1 MKKTIPVFILSSGRS
16 GTYSFFKNLKNL
28 ENLKVN
34 HEYLFE
40 ETLKNS
46 VSYHMKI
53 INEKKILEFID
64 KKYSLGIKKT
74 KKFFWIDSSNAL
86 PWIIKPLKNKFKNA
100 RFVFLIRNGKKVVS
114 SFYNKY
120 KNVMYNK
127 KDILILKKYFDKK
140 IDNIPLDKKF
150 WRPIPTSSKSFKY
163 FLEKNQFSKICLYWS
178 LINKTIRKN
187 LASVKRKDK
196 FYFKLENINKKNE
209 FTKLLKFIGVK
220 KKDIRKVIK
229 KFNRPENVKKPINF
243 NLTINQIK
251 DFNRY
256 CKDEMLKNNY
266 KLEEYYKVQY

>member
-1 MKKTIPVFILSSGRS
+1 MKNTIPVFILSSGRS

-74 KKFFWIDSSNAL
+74 KKLFWIDSSNAL

-127 KDILILKKYFDKK
+127 KDILMLKKYFDKK
-140 IDNIPLDKKF
+140 IDNPKYLIWSNNFDNLE
-150 WRPIPTSSKSFKY
+150 KY
-163 FLEKNQFSKICLYWS
+163 FDTEKFTFVINKDDKTLTDFYLLTQCRYFIVGPSTFHWWGAWLSNFENKICV
-178 LINKTIRKN
+178 RPKN
-187 LASVKRKDK
+187 LNPS
-196 FYFKLENINKKNE
+196 NN
-209 FTKLLKFIGVK
+209 
-220 KKDIRKVIK
+220 
-229 KFNRPENVKKPINF
+229 
-243 NLTINQIK
+243 K
-251 DFNRY
+251 DFWPE
-256 CKDEMLKNNY
+256 KWLII
-266 KLEEYYKVQY
+266 

>member
-1 MKKTIPVFILSSGRS
+1 M
-16 GTYSFFKNLKNL
+16 
-28 ENLKVN
+28 
-34 HEYLFE
+34 
-40 ETLKNS
+40 
-46 VSYHMKI
+46 
-53 INEKKILEFID
+53 
-64 KKYSLGIKKT
+64 
-74 KKFFWIDSSNAL
+74 
-86 PWIIKPLKNKFKNA
+86 
-100 RFVFLIRNGKKVVS
+100 
-114 SFYNKY
+114 
-120 KNVMYNK
+120 
-127 KDILILKKYFDKK
+127 
-140 IDNIPLDKKF
+140 
-150 WRPIPTSSKSFKY
+150 
-163 FLEKNQFSKICLYWS
+163 EKNQFSKICLYWS

-220 KKDIRKVIK
+220 KRDIRKVIK

>member
-28 ENLKVN
+28 EYLKVN

-53 INEKKILEFID
+53 INEKKILDFLD
-64 KKYSLGIKKT
+64 KKYSFGFKNT
-74 KKFFWIDSSNAL
+74 KKSFWIDSSNAL
-86 PWIIKPLKNKFKNA
+86 PWMIKPLKKKFKNS

-120 KNVMYNK
+120 NDVMYNK
-127 KDILILKKYFDKK
+127 KDVLMLKKYFDKK
-140 IDNIPLDKKF
+140 INNLPLDKKY
-150 WRPIPTSSKSFKY
+150 WRPIPTSTRSFKY
-163 FLEKNQFSKICLYWS
+163 FFKKNQFSKICLYWS

-187 LASVKRKDK
+187 LASVRREDK
-196 FYFKLENINKKNE
+196 FYFKLENINKKKE
-209 FTKLLKFIGVK
+209 FIKLLKFIGVK
-220 KKDIRKVIK
+220 KKDVGKVIK
-229 KFNRPENVKKPINF
+229 KFNKPVNVKNPINF
-243 NLTINQIK
+243 DLTIQQIR

-256 CKDEMLKNNY
+256 CKEEMLKNNY
-266 KLEEYYKVQY
+266 KLSEYYKVKY